1 MTVVTSD
8 KYSSTTSADTI
19 PISKDVLFES
29 HKIGFKLIPL
39 NGHNNEVEPWTPIY
53 DNPNY
58 CTPEKLE
65 QQSYKFDN
73 VATCFG
79 KTHLKDEKG
88 RNLYLN
94 CLDIDS
100 DSVYDILFNLENSN
114 TKESYSFIAKVQG
127 KTLLLKQKREMAF
140 TSTGLVINKISR

>member
-1 MTVVTSD
+1 
-8 KYSSTTSADTI
+8 
-19 PISKDVLFES
+19 LN
-29 HKIGFKLIPL
+29 
-39 NGHNNEVEPWTPIY
+39 NGHNKEVEPWTPIY

-58 CTPEKLE
+58 WTPEKLE
-65 QQSYKFDN
+65 QESYKFDN

-88 RNLYLN
+88 RDLYLN

-114 TKESYSFIAKVQG
+114 TRESYSFIAKVQD
-127 KTLLLKQKREMAF
+127 KTFVTKTKKINGFHVYWFSHKQ
-140 TSTGLVINKISR
+140 NKPISRTRF